1 MINKECSIDS
11 KISSNFDFNRLTT
24 IFFLKMK
31 KNIISGGE
39 EFEDYAENSKSFGE
53 LLLKKLSKAGDTI
66 AFVWFFNTEFYRF
79 GPFCS

>member
-1 MINKECSIDS
+1 
-11 KISSNFDFNRLTT
+11 
-24 IFFLKMK
+24 MK